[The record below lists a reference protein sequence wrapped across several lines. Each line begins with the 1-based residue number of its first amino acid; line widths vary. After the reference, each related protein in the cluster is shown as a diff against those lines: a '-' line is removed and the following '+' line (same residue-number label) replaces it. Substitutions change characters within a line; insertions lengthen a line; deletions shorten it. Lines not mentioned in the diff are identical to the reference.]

1 MAQGTRFY
9 RWDGKTG
16 NGFEPFADVGNLG
29 DLGGA
34 VKRIAVSADG
44 TRIAFVVQRAAAP
57 R

>member
-1 MAQGTRFY
+1 MAQGTKFY
-9 RWDGKTG
+9 RWDGKAG
-16 NGFEPFADVGNLG
+16 HGFVLFADVANLG
-29 DLGGA
+29 DLGGT